1 VHDATSTGEASNVSL
16 DSFVGRAGTNA
27 LNKSLSLY
35 PQSREGFLNYF
46 NAFNTQPDPVNEK
59 VTLQKKVLA
68 TNLVLVTGS
77 SITPLHVGYFLYV
90 FPRHQSN
97 NDPTTIDMGGYLITK
112 VVHTFDK
119 SGMKYTS
126 TFEGIPS
133 EMDLISGDGGIRAP
147 YCPVQNAVVTDNND
161 PDKLGRIK
169 VRFDWQSDGQ
179 STPWIRMV
187 NPHSG
192 DSRGFYFV
200 PEIGDEVVVGFEHNH
215 PQKPYVIGTMFGG
228 NHSPQENWVTNSNDI
243 KKIRTKSGHTLEF
256 NDTSGSETL
265 AIYNGSGSSADSNS
279 NKITLSLSPN
289 KITIESQGDIEL
301 KATNI
306 KLEAQGN
313 LDIHGT
319 GVSLKADGQLKA
331 EGATAE
337 IDGTGQVKIQ
347 GGIVQIN

>member
-1 VHDATSTGEASNVSL
+1 
-16 DSFVGRAGTNA
+16 
-27 LNKSLSLY
+27 
-35 PQSREGFLNYF
+35 
-46 NAFNTQPDPVNEK
+46 
-59 VTLQKKVLA
+59 
-68 TNLVLVTGS
+68 
-77 SITPLHVGYFLYV
+77 
-90 FPRHQSN
+90 
-97 NDPTTIDMGGYLITK
+97 MGGYLITK
-112 VVHTFDK
+112 VVHSFDNNER
-119 SGMKYTS
+119 KYTS

-133 EMDLISGDGGIRAP
+133 EMNLISGDAGIRAL

-161 PDKLGRIK
+161 PDKLGRVK
-169 VRFDWQSDGQ
+169 VHFDWQEEGQ
-179 STPWIRMV
+179 NTPWIRMV

-192 DSRGFYFV
+192 SSRGFYFV

-215 PQKPYVIGTMFGG
+215 PQKPYVMGTMYGG
-228 NHSPQENWVTNSNDI
+228 NHSPEENWVTNSNDI

-256 NDTSGSETL
+256 NDSSGSETL
-265 AIYNGSGSSADSNS
+265 VIYNGSGSSADSNS
-279 NKITLSLSPN
+279 NKITLALSPN

-306 KLEAQGN
+306 KLDAQNN

-319 GVSLKADGQLKA
+319 GVSVKADGQFKA